1 MSSANAIKEPGQTG
15 ACGEFVREGDAD
27 CRLCS
32 IRKFALFAD
41 LGDAELDQL
50 TKGIRS
56 GVLRRGSVI
65 YPAASPG
72 AGIFTIRVGL
82 VKLAM
87 KVPGREGR
95 IVRLLGRGATLGLEA
110 LAGRPYDHT
119 ASALRTTSLCR
130 IPIPTVEA
138 LHGRNPRLLHGLMA
152 KWHEQVTWADRGIA
166 VLGTGTVPQRLANLV
181 RLLVDIG
188 GDPLD
193 AVHLPVVA
201 DIAAILGVSN
211 ESVSRHLAELKRAG
225 LLFRVA
231 PRTYRCDPAL
241 ILATAGGELSRK
253 AGSNSGVPATDLK
266 VDGAPWAVPP
276 PSLGL
281 RT

>member
-1 MSSANAIKEPGQTG
+1 MPRADSVMGPGRTG
-15 ACGEFVREGDAD
+15 ACGRFIREGNAD
-27 CRLCS
+27 CRRCGL
-32 IRKFALFAD
+32 RKSALFAD
-41 LGDAELDQL
+41 LADAELGHL
-50 TKGIRS
+50 TTEICS
-56 GVLRRGSVI
+56 GVLRRGSLI
-65 YPAASPG
+65 YAAAS
-72 AGIFTIRVGL
+72 AGTAVFTIRVGL
-82 VKLAM
+82 VKLVM
-87 KVPGREGR
+87 EVPGREGR

-152 KWHEQVTWADRGIA
+152 KWHEQVLWADRSIA
-166 VLGTGTVPQRLANLV
+166 VLGTGTVPQRVANLV

-201 DIAAILGVSN
+201 DIAAILGVSH

-225 LLFRVA
+225 LLARVA
-231 PRTYRCDPAL
+231 PRTYRCDPTL
-241 ILATAGGELSRK
+241 VVATASGEPPHPF
-253 AGSNSGVPATDLK
+253 GSNGRVSAGHFGIAGPPQPPLP
-266 VDGAPWAVPP
+266 GAC
-276 PSLGL
+276 GL
-281 RT
+281 RI

>member
-1 MSSANAIKEPGQTG
+1 MPRADTVMGPGRTG
-15 ACGEFVREGDAD
+15 ACGRFIREGNAD
-27 CRLCS
+27 CRRCGL
-32 IRKFALFAD
+32 RKSALFAD
-41 LGDAELDQL
+41 LVDAELGHL
-50 TKGIRS
+50 TTEICS
-56 GVLRRGSVI
+56 GVLRRGSLI
-65 YPAASPG
+65 YAAAS
-72 AGIFTIRVGL
+72 AGTAVFTIRVGL

-166 VLGTGTVPQRLANLV
+166 VLGTGTVPQRVANLV

-193 AVHLPVVA
+193 AVQLPVVA
-201 DIAAILGVSN
+201 DIAAILGVSH

-225 LLFRVA
+225 LLVRVA
-231 PRTYRCDPAL
+231 PRTYRCDPGHFL
-241 ILATAGGELSRK
+241 GTA
-253 AGSNSGVPATDLK
+253 
-266 VDGAPWAVPP
+266 DGAPARQVDSGDDMPAVGIEPEGAPWTAPP
-276 PSLGL
+276 RALGV
-281 RT
+281 RA